1 MVNARFQRLRSL
13 IPLVGLG
20 SLAIACTPSPDTSR
34 PPTVTIL
41 GSITGDGQTTIEQVM
56 QPFTDATGIEVIY
69 EGTANFATLLPVR
82 ATAGNPP
89 DLALFPQPGL
99 MADLARQ
106 GELVPLTEL
115 IERSQLETAFAQTW
129 LDLGTV
135 DGELYGL
142 WSRADVKSL
151 VWYRPDVFEAEGYA
165 VPTTWDE
172 MMALSDR
179 LISEGKTPWCL
190 GIESGAASGW
200 VGTDWIEDIVLREG
214 GTDIYDRWVARDIPF
229 THPVIKTSFERFGAI
244 ARSSDYALGGAI
256 GVISTPFGD
265 SPQPLFSNPPGC
277 YLHRQANFISTFF
290 PEDVE
295 VGTDV
300 AIFPLPSIE
309 PDSDAPLLIAGT
321 VFAALSD
328 SPETRALVEY
338 LTTVEPHQRWV
349 ESENYISPHQSITPD
364 SYTNPLLSQQAELL
378 ANATS
383 IRFDASDLMPGAVGT
398 GTFWS
403 GVVDYVGG
411 ADLDGVLQAIDT
423 SWPEN
428 E

>member
-1 MVNARFQRLRSL
+1 MVNARWFRLGCPIAL
-13 IPLVGLG
+13 LG
-20 SLAIACTPSPDTSR
+20 SIAIACTPTPETSATW
-34 PPTVTIL
+34 TVTIL

-69 EGTANFATLLPVR
+69 EGTADFATLLPVR
-82 ATAGNPP
+82 AAAGNPP

-106 GELVPLTEL
+106 GELVPLTDL
-115 IERSQLETAFAQTW
+115 VERSQLEAAFAQTW

-135 DGELYGL
+135 DGDLYGL

-179 LISEGKTPWCL
+179 LVSEGKTPWCL

-214 GTDIYDRWVARDIPF
+214 GTDVYDRWVNREIPF
-229 THPVIKTSFERFGAI
+229 THPVIKASFERFGEI
-244 ARSSDYALGGAI
+244 ARSPDYVFGGAI

-265 SPQPLFSNPPGC
+265 SPQPLFEDPPGC
-277 YLHRQANFISTFF
+277 YLHRQANFIATFF
-290 PEDVE
+290 PEDIE

-309 PDSDAPLLIAGT
+309 PDADSPLLIAGT

-328 SPETRALVEY
+328 SPETRSLVEY

-349 ESENYISPHQSITPD
+349 ERENYISPHQGMTPD
-364 SYTNPLLSQQAELL
+364 AYTNPLLRQQAELL
-378 ANATS
+378 AQAQS
-383 IRFDASDLMPGAVGT
+383 IR
-398 GTFWS
+398 
-403 GVVDYVGG
+403 
-411 ADLDGVLQAIDT
+411 
-423 SWPEN
+423 
-428 E
+428 